1 MDSLVAFLKQGSLP
15 EDKGKAKKVPKKA
28 PHYWLFEEQK
38 LYKHSYS
45 GLYLLCV
52 HLEPMEPLLEE
63 LHEGIYG
70 SHTGGRFLAHKALTQ
85 GYWWLSMQK
94 ASQDYVTNVQG
105 QVLESVTNVRD
116 MPQIFINQG
125 ES

>member
-1 MDSLVAFLKQGSLP
+1 
-15 EDKGKAKKVPKKA
+15 
-28 PHYWLFEEQK
+28 
-38 LYKHSYS
+38 
-45 GLYLLCV
+45 
-52 HLEPMEPLLEE
+52 MEPLLEE
-63 LHEGIYG
+63 LHEGICG
-70 SHTGGRFLAHKALTQ
+70 SHTGGRSLAHKALTQ

-105 QVLESVTNVRD
+105 QGLESVTNVRD